1 MVDLL
6 CSVVWFG
13 LAYTLLG
20 KIIKRA
26 HLKIIKRAHLKG
38 SLASPT
44 SITWKGTRYHN
55 FQTDFK
61 FQDTLQVFKGRII
74 KKGRAKRPCLFL
86 FG

>member
-20 KIIKRA
+20 
-26 HLKIIKRAHLKG
+26 KIIKRAHLKG

>member
-20 KIIKRA
+20 KIIKRTY
-26 HLKIIKRAHLKG
+26 LKG

-61 FQDTLQVFKGRII
+61 FQDTLQIVQVSDK
-74 KKGRAKRPCLFL
+74 
-86 FG
+86 